1 MRKTSAI
8 KGQHATEADEGGTRQ
23 EGRCAVTLS
32 FFRCDCVFGLCAV
45 CDAAA
50 PQDCRADVAE
60 EKKQKK
66 TTQKPENICLPPQN
80 ASNPESSERFL
91 HLVGAETDK

>member
-1 MRKTSAI
+1 MMRKTSAI
-8 KGQHATEADEGGTRQ
+8 KGQHATEVDEGGTRQ

-32 FFRCDCVFGLCAV
+32 FFRCDCFFLV
-45 CDAAA
+45 CVLFVML
-50 PQDCRADVAE
+50 QDCRADVAE
-60 EKKQKK
+60 KK
-66 TTQKPENICLPPQN
+66 TPKPENICLPPKN